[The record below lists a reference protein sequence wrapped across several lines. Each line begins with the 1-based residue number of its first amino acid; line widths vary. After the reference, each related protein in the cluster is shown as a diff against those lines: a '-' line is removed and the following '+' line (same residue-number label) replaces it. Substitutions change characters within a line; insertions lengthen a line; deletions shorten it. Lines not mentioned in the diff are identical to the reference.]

1 MAGAQRVEGT
11 LFGNGE
17 RTGNVDIMVLAMN
30 LYSQGV
36 DPRLDFSHMNHIKK
50 VYEECTQ
57 MTVGPRHPYAGELG
71 VHSFLLALTRTPS
84 TRGSSAIG
92 REAQPAHLGGALPAH
107 RPGGSGQAV

>member
-57 MTVGPRHPYAGELG
+57 MTVGPPSLRRGAG
-71 VHSFLLALTRTPS
+71 VHSFLRLSP
-84 TRGSSAIG
+84 G
-92 REAQPAHLGGALPAH
+92 RHQQGDSL
-107 RPGGSGQAV
+107 

>member
-1 MAGAQRVEGT
+1 MAGAPAGEGT

-36 DPRLDFSHMNHIKK
+36 DSRLDFSHMNHIKK

-57 MTVGPRHPYAGELG
+57 MAVGPRHPYAGELVFSAFSG
-71 VHSFLLALTRTPS
+71 SHQDAINKDSLSEDFNLPTRGICHYLPS
-84 TRGSSAIG
+84 TGMD
-92 REAQPAHLGGALPAH
+92 H
-107 RPGGSGQAV
+107 GQAM

>member
-1 MAGAQRVEGT
+1 MEGT

-57 MTVGPRHPYAGELG
+57 MTVGPAILRWGAG
-71 VHSFLLALTRTPS
+71 VHSFLRLSP
-84 TRGSSAIG
+84 G
-92 REAQPAHLGGALPAH
+92 RHQQGDSL
-107 RPGGSGQAV
+107 